1 MESIKHISTDL
12 QGGLNVDYMYV
23 YVDILGEELN
33 IGVMRGRKGEKH
45 SRTSR
50 FYGNIKDVISSILGD
65 LALNVDLIE
74 YL

>member
-50 FYGNIKDVISSILGD
+50 FYGI
-65 LALNVDLIE
+65 
-74 YL
+74 